1 MKLRDSIHMPL
12 RFSFKA
18 TDSMIKCNFVKSGAP
33 STVDRGLGDAE
44 DNQAEMKTWDS
55 GQK

>member
-1 MKLRDSIHMPL
+1 MPL

-33 STVDRGLGDAE
+33 SAADRGPGDTE
-44 DNQAEMKTWDS
+44 DNQAEMKTCDS